1 MKINCNLVLVLILF
15 FSQTSFAQWV
25 LTSGPISPASC
36 FAKNSSFIFAGTSS
50 VSSFNGV
57 YRTNN
62 QGLNWN
68 SVNSGVVNGSIA
80 DIINVGE
87 AILIAQY
94 NEIYISLDNGSN
106 WSSISSNIGS
116 YPITCLASRGNEI
129 FAAGNGIYKSNNL
142 GITWTTVAPIVSSAS
157 GNTGLSVF
165 GDTIFVGKLTNG
177 LWRSIDN
184 GASFQNV
191 GIGITGTG
199 ITNVLKTGNVYYVGS
214 SNGIYKSINGGSN
227 WQLVTL
233 NVTSVNNIII
243 SNNIL
248 FASTNN
254 GVCFS
259 INEGNQWFSANDGL
273 TNIQVLSIFSDN
285 LYLYAGVQSSVVHKR
300 LISDFNSI
308 PDTCNVT
315 IYDTTDIAIYDTLTT
330 NVFDTSFVNIIDTTE
345 FIVYDTLTTNLF
357 DTTYVNIIDTTEF
370 IVYDTLT
377 TNLFDTT
384 YVNIIDTTEFIVY
397 DTLTTNLFDTTYVII
412 NDTINTVI
420 YDTVLVS
427 VSDTLIINT
436 LITNSGNSIE
446 QATIK
451 IYPNPA
457 NSELFIESTDYM
469 FFNNHIIRIYN
480 SLGQVVF
487 EQNFNQNPL
496 ISFIGNWGGNGIY
509 FLHLIDSIGNTLEIK
524 KIVLQN

>member
-1 MKINCNLVLVLILF
+1 MKQISNLVLLLILF
-15 FSQTSFAQWV
+15 SSNTSFAQWV
-25 LTSGPISPASC
+25 LTSGPIRPASC
-36 FAKNSSFIFAGTSS
+36 FAKNSSFVFAGTTSASS
-50 VSSFNGV
+50 SNGV
-57 YRTNN
+57 FRTNN
-62 QGLNWN
+62 QGINWN
-68 SVNSGVVNGSIA
+68 TVNNGVVNGTIA

-87 AILIAQY
+87 AILIAQN
-94 NEIYISLDNGSN
+94 NEIFISSDNGSN
-106 WSSISSNIGS
+106 WSSVSSNIGS

-142 GITWTTVAPIVSSAS
+142 GITWTTVAPIVSSGS

-199 ITNVLKTGNVYYVGS
+199 ITNVLKTGNAYYVGS
-214 SNGIYKSINGGSN
+214 SNGIYKSTNGGSN

-254 GVCFS
+254 GVYFS
-259 INEGNQWFSANDGL
+259 INEGNQWFAANDGL
-273 TNIQVLSIFSDN
+273 TFTQVLSVFSDN

-315 IYDTTDIAIYDTLTT
+315 IYDTTDIAIYDTLIT
-330 NVFDTSFVNIIDTTE
+330 NVFDTS
-345 FIVYDTLTTNLF
+345 
-357 DTTYVNIIDTTEF
+357 YVNIIDTTEF

-397 DTLTTNLFDTTYVII
+397 DTLTTTLFDTTYVII

-436 LITNSGNSIE
+436 LITTSGNLT
-446 QATIK
+446 QQTTIK

-469 FFNNHIIRIYN
+469 FLNNHIIRIYN

-496 ISFIGNWGGNGIY
+496 FSFIGNWGGNGIY
-509 FLHLIDSIGNTLEIK
+509 FIHLIDSNGNTLEIK